1 MCNIGLFY
9 FLRVVVKKVKPAQQP
24 EHKFVINNKSL
35 RTAVGLK
42 ASTCDKFNIMKNLYV
57 SLLIVLAFPF
67 SLLAQNIHGIWTG
80 TLVNDS
86 THRFQDFEL
95 GLSEY
100 NGKITGYTYTTFIN
114 NDTFYCSVKRI
125 KAERK
130 DGNLVVED
138 VEMIWN
144 NFPQRAAK
152 GVKQTTTFPL
162 INDSTI
168 DISKGR
174 WSTNQTKKYYSIG
187 GSAAVKEKNDDKES
201 ELLSHLQELKVKTDI
216 AGKKEKKK
224 EEPVAIN
231 QVKLKPQQANEQKPS
246 ESKNNDVV
254 KNSVQTSP
262 LSTSPKTVNSQK
274 ADSVQSLAVSNKKKE
289 TDLIVAENKPTQQ
302 QPGKNNSATSAAQ
315 KTDKPDVA
323 APKKKEQTVAAAN
336 TNMNKPAQ
344 PPVFKNDVA
353 ANVGGIQSGNGNNST
368 LNKSSQTQA
377 VESRK
382 PEVVQV
388 SQRNDQSAG
397 SKPEEQKIN
406 SAVSINKPVS
416 QQKEMAGSAKE
427 LPPVVADRKNET
439 IQDIYFKNDSLILSL
454 YDNGIV
460 DGDTVSVFMNGEN
473 IISKQKL
480 KESAIKKTIYIS
492 PSSDTLRLVLFAEN
506 LGTIPPNTGLL
517 TVRDGDDVYQVRFS
531 ADLQKNASI
540 MLRKK
545 K

>member
-1 MCNIGLFY
+1 
-9 FLRVVVKKVKPAQQP
+9 
-24 EHKFVINNKSL
+24 
-35 RTAVGLK
+35 
-42 ASTCDKFNIMKNLYV
+42 MKNLYV

-67 SLLAQNIHGIWTG
+67 LLPAQNIHGIWTG

-100 NGKITGYTYTTFIN
+100 KGKITGYTYTTFIN

-125 KAERK
+125 KAERR

-187 GSAAVKEKNDDKES
+187 GSAAVKEKNDEEES

-224 EEPVAIN
+224 EDPVAIN
-231 QVKLKPQQANEQKPS
+231 QVKSKPQQTNEQKPS

-323 APKKKEQTVAAAN
+323 ALDKKKDQTVAAAN
-336 TNMNKPAQ
+336 TNINKPAQ
-344 PPVFKNDVA
+344 PPVLKNDVA

-492 PSSDTLRLVLFAEN
+492 PSSDTLQLVLFAEN

>member
-1 MCNIGLFY
+1 MQA
-9 FLRVVVKKVKPAQQP
+9 P
-24 EHKFVINNKSL
+24 
-35 RTAVGLK
+35 
-42 ASTCDKFNIMKNLYV
+42 CDKFNIMKNLHV

-100 NGKITGYTYTTFIN
+100 KGKITGYTYTTFIN

-125 KAERK
+125 KAERR

-187 GSAAVKEKNDDKES
+187 GSAAVKEKNDEEES

-231 QVKLKPQQANEQKPS
+231 QVKSKPQQTNEQKPS

-262 LSTSPKTVNSQK
+262 LSTSPK
-274 ADSVQSLAVSNKKKE
+274 
-289 TDLIVAENKPTQQ
+289 
-302 QPGKNNSATSAAQ
+302 
-315 KTDKPDVA
+315 
-323 APKKKEQTVAAAN
+323 
-336 TNMNKPAQ
+336 
-344 PPVFKNDVA
+344 
-353 ANVGGIQSGNGNNST
+353 
-368 LNKSSQTQA
+368 
-377 VESRK
+377 
-382 PEVVQV
+382 
-388 SQRNDQSAG
+388 
-397 SKPEEQKIN
+397 
-406 SAVSINKPVS
+406 
-416 QQKEMAGSAKE
+416 
-427 LPPVVADRKNET
+427 
-439 IQDIYFKNDSLILSL
+439 
-454 YDNGIV
+454 
-460 DGDTVSVFMNGEN
+460 
-473 IISKQKL
+473 
-480 KESAIKKTIYIS
+480 
-492 PSSDTLRLVLFAEN
+492 
-506 LGTIPPNTGLL
+506 
-517 TVRDGDDVYQVRFS
+517 
-531 ADLQKNASI
+531 
-540 MLRKK
+540 
-545 K
+545 